1 MQVDIKILEKIL
13 YCAVICLAGLE
24 NGFALIHQF
33 VEQSASDVVGAVVGA
48 DADADAADTADAD
61 PSKRLTSGLGLFGIF

>member
-48 DADADAADTADAD
+48 DAADTADAD